1 MSRVL
6 VARIM
11 SRERR
16 YNLVASVMH
25 GFLSSLRFC
34 LCRRSVSLSGVKTS
48 TSAYCCWNT
57 HTLPNIVF
65 QNHVLKKRYLSF
77 CTSYGNIHI
86 SKSHVELRNNTGSPL
101 HQFNYIWLRDHCRC
115 EKCYNHTTNQ
125 RKLNILDIP
134 TDIEPESYSVKDELL
149 HITWPD
155 GHHSQ
160 YPLSWLKENT
170 YSNYYD
176 AQKSKWIPWNKG
188 NVNTCGVAKVDL
200 KEYSQTQSGLREVV
214 KSLVTFGVAFVQNVP
229 PTVEATEKVVENIS
243 HVHRTFFG
251 DMWEFSN
258 VMSHSDTAYTTEAL
272 GAHTDNTY
280 FTEASGLQVFH
291 CLQHNGEGGETLL
304 VDGFNAAKKLKETHP
319 DSYHRL
325 SKMAIESEF
334 LEPGRHYSCTG
345 PILQL
350 HPVTGELQQIRFNL
364 FDRAPVKTLQADQV
378 MQFYKDLQILANIIA
393 DPDGEWWFKLQPGTV
408 VFINNWRILHGRA
421 AYTGHRRMA
430 GCYVGHADWI
440 SKARVLGLL

>member
-1 MSRVL
+1 MDELTKFYDANHLKPNPSKTQVCEFHL
-6 VARIM
+6 QTKEV
-11 SRERR
+11 RR
-16 YNLVASVMH
+16 RLNITWYNLVASVMH

-280 FTEASGLQVFH
+280 FTEASG
-291 CLQHNGEGGETLL
+291 
-304 VDGFNAAKKLKETHP
+304 
-319 DSYHRL
+319 
-325 SKMAIESEF
+325 
-334 LEPGRHYSCTG
+334 
-345 PILQL
+345 
-350 HPVTGELQQIRFNL
+350 FNL